1 MRETIKAE
9 LQQRWSQ
16 LVAEGNMTEEELR
29 QSLKD
34 QVSGYLDLSMDEITE
49 EDTERMN
56 WEYGEMSDEQMDEW
70 TEMVNEAAREYLSK

>member
-16 LVAEGNMTEEELR
+16 LVAEENMTEEELR
-29 QSLKD
+29 QSLED

-49 EDTERMN
+49 EDAERMN
-56 WEYGEMSDEQMDEW
+56 WEYGEMSDEQMNEW
-70 TEMVNEAAREYLSK
+70 TEMVNEAAREYLNK